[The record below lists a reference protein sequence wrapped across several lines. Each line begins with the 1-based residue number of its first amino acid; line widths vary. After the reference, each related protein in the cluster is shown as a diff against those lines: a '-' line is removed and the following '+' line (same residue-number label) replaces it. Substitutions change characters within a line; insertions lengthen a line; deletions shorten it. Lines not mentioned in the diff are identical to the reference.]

1 METKTLLRLI
11 KDDISHLQG
20 ITDEFT
26 IDSFPS
32 SDEVELALVR
42 AKALI
47 RQLELLQKLTD
58 KNDQNLTAYITADKP
73 KNEVSEYQNSQMEHV
88 EPVENEAEYVA
99 EPTPVK
105 IEVAAVLVSPEVL
118 QMPETTTFEK
128 EINPII
134 IELKEELPAGQIDEE
149 KKMQIEELGESQQM
163 VNDILSKEKSESG
176 YQLIPIK
183 SIWDG
188 IGINDRVLFIRELF
202 ENNSSKFETSVTA
215 INQLNTI
222 HEAVNYLKMN
232 FKWHKTEA
240 SEKFLVLVKRRFTK

>member
-11 KDDISHLQG
+11 KGDIAHLQG

-26 IDSFPS
+26 MESLPS

-58 KNDQNLTAYITADKP
+58 TTDQHPIASISADKP
-73 KNEVSEYQNSQMEHV
+73 NPQVNEFLHNQTEQAESR
-88 EPVENEAEYVA
+88 ENEADHV
-99 EPTPVK
+99 TPPALIN
-105 IEVAAVLVSPEVL
+105 IELATVSAI
-118 QMPETTTFEK
+118 PETSEIHETAVIEK
-128 EINPII
+128 ENNPVIN
-134 IELKEELPAGQIDEE
+134 ELQEELPSEQTNDE
-149 KKMQIEELGESQQM
+149 KKPQREEIGESQQM
-163 VNDILSKEKSESG
+163 VNDILSKDRSESG
-176 YQLIPIK
+176 YQIIPIK
-183 SIWDG
+183 NIWDG

-202 ENNSSKFETSVTA
+202 ENNSLKFETAVAA

-232 FKWHKTEA
+232 FKWHKSEA